1 MSKTPWYLP
10 ADPYHHF
17 DFLTSGS
24 NPYVQE
30 LIELHLDASE
40 GHIHFNGYYYADDS
54 TFPRRHLMLYA
65 MYSDATTMKE
75 EKGYRTIY
83 ANQVEHTLAIEIYKR
98 EIIENTDVISN
109 IEDDDGESM
118 DVCFFPTNRQ
128 TLFFRILRRYDTIN
142 DITPEI
148 CAEFEEWNKEREKER
163 SNTYSTGMLH

>member
-1 MSKTPWYLP
+1 MSKVPWYMP

-17 DFLTSGS
+17 DFPTSGS
-24 NPYVQE
+24 HPYVQE
-30 LIELHLDASE
+30 LFDLRLDASE
-40 GHIHFNGYYYADDS
+40 GHIEFNGYYYADDS

-98 EIIENTDVISN
+98 EIIENTDVTSN

-128 TLFFRILRRYDTIN
+128 TLFFRILKRYEGTH

-148 CAEFEEWNKEREKER
+148 CAEFEAWNRERDKQR
-163 SNTYSTGMLH
+163 DKTLYSGRLQ